1 MNINNAKASSNN
13 DEALFMPF
21 NHVKGLPIQGTPN
34 SQEKRYD
41 NNGNIDQIR
50 CFGNDGY
57 VLYDYDFD
65 DHGYPNKHN
74 YPKHNGA
81 HKHKWGRTED
91 GFPTHGDHE
100 ELSDE
105 DYNTYIKPY
114 LNN

>member
-13 DEALFMPF
+13 DEALFMSF
-21 NHVKGLPIQGTPN
+21 NHVKGLPIQGAPN

-65 DHGYPNKHN
+65 DHGFPHKHR

-91 GFPTHGDHE
+91 GLPTHGNHE

-105 DYNTYIKPY
+105 EYITYIKPY